1 MTQFDTLVQEQLL
14 LLDESWKDSAKKYAI
29 GAAIGAAGLLGL
41 QHGLKDKHHNYD
53 LTRTKMTQQQSVGSF
68 SPSYPSKSTP
78 SKSTPSKSTPSKSTP
93 SKANSEH
100 TIKAKH
106 NINEYKAGLMARF
119 YHNSVTG
126 GSKSLYNE
134 PTYQYVIKKEIGDMY
149 PNYQMVKIYNYDTP
163 VVTIRF
169 SKDGSEI
176 TNIIKK
182 PNLFYP
188 EKMKGYIKSQFG
200 IDL

>member
-1 MTQFDTLVQEQLL
+1 MNQFDTIVQEQLI
-14 LLDESWKDSAKKYAI
+14 LLDESWKKYAT
-29 GAAIGAAGLLGL
+29 GAALGASALLGF
-41 QHGLKDKHHNYD
+41 QQGNKDTQHNYD
-53 LTRTKMTQQQSVGSF
+53 LTKSKMTQQQNVGSF
-68 SPSYPSKSTP
+68 SPSSTL
-78 SKSTPSKSTPSKSTP
+78 KSTP
-93 SKANSEH
+93 SKATPSKANSKH

-106 NINEYKAGLMARF
+106 NINEYKVGLMARF
-119 YHNSVTG
+119 YHNSFTG
-126 GSKSLYNE
+126 GAANKSLYNE

-163 VVTIRF
+163 VVTITF